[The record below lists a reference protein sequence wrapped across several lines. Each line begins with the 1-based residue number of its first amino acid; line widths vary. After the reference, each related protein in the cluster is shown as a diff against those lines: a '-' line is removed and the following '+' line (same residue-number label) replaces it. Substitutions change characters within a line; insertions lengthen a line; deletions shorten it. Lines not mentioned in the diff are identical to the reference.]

1 MATIDA
7 LVRGGDAVDPDLV
20 SLLAAEGVDTL
31 EAARALGRPHF
42 VGLFADAAG
51 FTRDFVSILGELE
64 LSWESAASAERFQ
77 CPVDEMEIG
86 VPASIVAR
94 SRSLSAIR
102 AR

>member
-31 EAARALGRPHF
+31 EAARALGRAHF

-64 LSWESAASAERFQ
+64 LTWESAASAERFQ
-77 CPVDEMEIG
+77 CRVDEMEIG